1 VSHSRSFLA
10 TGDLVITVMS
20 LSLVP
25 LYEMAITDRL
35 VSTVAS
41 DLLSCFTL
49 ILVAV
54 NSDSYNLLRP
64 DATLLYIYIELV
76 ISLQGCRIMVC
87 VCCPLN

>member
-1 VSHSRSFLA
+1 MSHSRSFLA

-54 NSDSYNLLRP
+54 NSDSYNLLRR
-64 DATLLYIYIELV
+64 DATLLYIY
-76 ISLQGCRIMVC
+76 
-87 VCCPLN
+87 